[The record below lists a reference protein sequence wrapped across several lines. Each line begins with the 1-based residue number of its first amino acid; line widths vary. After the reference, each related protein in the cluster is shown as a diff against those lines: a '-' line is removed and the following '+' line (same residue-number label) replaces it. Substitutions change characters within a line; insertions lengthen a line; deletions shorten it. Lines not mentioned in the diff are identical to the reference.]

1 MQSTHPTPSSSPAL
15 PTALPTSVAWLGYGG
30 LLPFAALAGIG
41 WWAPGT
47 PLWGTALLA
56 YGAVILSFVGA
67 LHWGF
72 AMVLPGLG
80 AAQRQGLWL
89 WSVVPALL
97 AWPAVLWAA
106 PGAAL
111 LLVAGFAA
119 HWLRDWR
126 LVAQTGAALPPWYL
140 GLRTRL
146 TLVACLCLLVGA
158 GALVRAGA

>member
-1 MQSTHPTPSSSPAL
+1 M
-15 PTALPTSVAWLGYGG
+15 
-30 LLPFAALAGIG
+30 
-41 WWAPGT
+41 
-47 PLWGTALLA
+47 
-56 YGAVILSFVGA
+56 
-67 LHWGF
+67 
-72 AMVLPGLG
+72 
-80 AAQRQGLWL
+80 
-89 WSVVPALL
+89 PALL